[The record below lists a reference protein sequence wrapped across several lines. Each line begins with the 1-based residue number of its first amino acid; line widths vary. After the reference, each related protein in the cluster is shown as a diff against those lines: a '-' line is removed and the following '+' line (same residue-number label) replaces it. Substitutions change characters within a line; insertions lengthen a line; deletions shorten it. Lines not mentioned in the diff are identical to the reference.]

1 MGTDTVEA
9 LWAAKW
15 YYNAVGPVGFSIP
28 ASEHSTI
35 TAWGEEHE
43 VDAYSNM
50 IDKYSKPGALY
61 SCVSDSYNIFKATE
75 NLWGGILKDKVIA
88 SGGTLVVRPDSG
100 DPVETPIRVMEILAE
115 QFGYTINTKGY
126 KVLNP
131 AVRVI
136 QGDGLDP
143 ITINDLMFETK
154 KRKFSLENIAFGMG
168 GGLLQKV
175 NRDTLK
181 FSQKTNAVMIDG
193 VWRDVSEKPFGS
205 AWKTSKAGILALKN
219 GSYRTILERS
229 LYNPKDNL
237 LQPIW
242 STGKLIRETDFNDVR
257 KNAEIK

>member
-1 MGTDTVEA
+1 
-9 LWAAKW
+9 
-15 YYNAVGPVGFSIP
+15 
-28 ASEHSTI
+28 
-35 TAWGEEHE
+35 
-43 VDAYSNM
+43 M
-50 IDKYSKPGALY
+50 IDQYSKPGALY

-115 QFGYTINTKGY
+115 RFGYQTNSKGY

-136 QGDGLDP
+136 QGDGLDS
-143 ITINDLMFETK
+143 ITINDLMFEVK

-181 FSQKTNAVMIDG
+181 FSQKTNAVKING
-193 VWRDVSEKPFGS
+193 VWKDVSKKPFGS
-205 AWKTSKAGILALKN
+205 AWKTSKAGILALIIEN
-219 GSYRTILERS
+219 DSYRTVLER
-229 LYNPKDNL
+229 
-237 LQPIW
+237 
-242 STGKLIRETDFNDVR
+242 TLINS
-257 KNAEIK
+257 KG